1 MQLPLRTQSSAETY
15 VARREW
21 RDARLPACPLHPAG
35 GCSFARHGT
44 YSRATPRGVCIA
56 RWYCPEGHRTF
67 SLLPDFL
74 AARLPGEL
82 AAVEAAAVAVKSAR
96 SLEAAADTA
105 RGFEVTLPSA
115 LRWLRRRV
123 RAVQEALD
131 AALRLASPAVLGGD
145 AGLQLASGQA
155 SVLLELRR
163 SLSAQ
168 CLGRLPAPLGFL
180 TRDTRN
186 DHTRQHEIGPDGEG
200 PARYAAPVEFW
211 TSPCNASTPI
221 PRPQDVFRRPTT
233 CVASGVATAACRTAA
248 PART

>member
-44 YSRATPRGVCIA
+44 YARAAPRGVRIA

-74 AARLPGEL
+74 AVRLPGEL
-82 AAVEAAAVAVKSAR
+82 ATVEAAAEAVKSAR
-96 SLEAAADTA
+96 SLEAVADTL

-115 LRWLRRRV
+115 LRWLRRRI
-123 RAVQEALD
+123 RAVQDALD
-131 AALRLASPAVLGGD
+131 AVSRLALPAVPGGD
-145 AGLQLASGQA
+145 EGLQLASGQA
-155 SVLLELRR
+155 SVLLALRR

-180 TRDTRN
+180 PRDTRS
-186 DHTRQHEIGPDGEG
+186 DHVRQHEMGPDGEG
-200 PARYAAPVEFW
+200 LARYAAPAEFW
-211 TSPCNASTPI
+211 TSPCKASAPI
-221 PRPQDVFRRPTT
+221 PRPHAVFRRPTT
-233 CVASGVATAACRTAA
+233 CVASGGATAACRTAA

>member
-1 MQLPLRTQSSAETY
+1 MRTQSSAETY

-44 YSRATPRGVCIA
+44 YARATPHGVRIA

-74 AARLPGEL
+74 AVRLPGEL
-82 AAVEAAAVAVKSAR
+82 ATVEAAAAAVKSAR
-96 SLEAAADTA
+96 SLEAVADTL

-115 LRWLRRRV
+115 LRWLRRRI
-123 RAVQEALD
+123 RAVQDALD
-131 AALRLASPAVLGGD
+131 AVSRLALPAIPGGD
-145 AGLQLASGQA
+145 EGLQLASGQA
-155 SVLLELRR
+155 SVLLALRR

-180 TRDTRN
+180 PRDTRS
-186 DHTRQHEIGPDGEG
+186 DHTCQHEMGPDGKG
-200 PARYAAPVEFW
+200 LAHYATPAEFR
-211 TSPCNASTPI
+211 TSPCKSIAPI
-221 PRPQDVFRRPTT
+221 PHPHAVFRRPTT
-233 CVASGVATAACRTAA
+233 CVASGGATAVCRTAA